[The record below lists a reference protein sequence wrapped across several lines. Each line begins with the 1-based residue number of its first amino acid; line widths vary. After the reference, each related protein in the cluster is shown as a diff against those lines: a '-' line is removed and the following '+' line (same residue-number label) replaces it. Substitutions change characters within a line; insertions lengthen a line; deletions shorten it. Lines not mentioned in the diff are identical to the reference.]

1 MQHQENI
8 LNFINNDKYNISVV
22 NIPRELEILAQIVKS
37 RTGSEEKCMEYIL
50 TIMQSIHES
59 FVIADYER
67 LFKNIIEEIYHMY
80 RVYKVMNL
88 QFERYH
94 KIYVENEKLHT
105 KPLDIIFRSVTPTF
119 TEEDFN
125 QKWVISYRCNT
136 VDDSIYNHIHTI
148 NDKSIK
154 ILDMKECLKA
164 SNDEEYMNT
173 MNAIPGKIR
182 LVLNHIKSSIDS
194 LIILLAKDL
203 EKYNRYVHTTS
214 ISYSYICNLFS
225 FSPRII
231 DHILSISNTPYSIL
245 LSTND
250 LIYKP
255 FEKYIRY
262 DILSTVYEVI
272 SETDY
277 DFGSLSTIVEYNIST
292 STDMFNFAC
301 EFFKYKPE
309 TLHKILSEDDVS
321 YFKLGYCN
329 KEVNYIL
336 LEAAK
341 YGAKNIF
348 KDLFNLRSKQKQL
361 VDIRYSYLEAAV
373 RSNSSEII
381 DIILDSFSV
390 SELNMREYER
400 CTLYTAIEAHRIELV
415 RKFLKLFR
423 EYDLS
428 LSQLSVMSILSPLDG
443 TKRKYSEIYEQYHL
457 NRESLYNYAI
467 KCFNYI
473 SAKDIKGIL

>member
-8 LNFINNDKYNISVV
+8 LNFINNGKYNISVV

-37 RTGSEEKCMEYIL
+37 RTDSEEKCMEYIS
-50 TIMQSIHES
+50 TITQSIHES
-59 FVIADYER
+59 FVVNDYEK
-67 LFKNIIEEIYHMY
+67 LFKNIFEEIYHIHRIY
-80 RVYKVMNL
+80 RVMNL
-88 QFERYH
+88 QFEKYH
-94 KIYVENEKLHT
+94 KIYVEHDKLHT
-105 KPLDIIFRSVTPTF
+105 KTLDCIFKSVTPTF
-119 TEEDFN
+119 VEEDFN
-125 QKWVISYRCNT
+125 QKWVVSYRCN
-136 VDDSIYNHIHTI
+136 VADDGIYNHIHEL

-154 ILDMKECLKA
+154 ILNIKECLKA
-164 SNDEEYMNT
+164 STDDEYIST
-173 MNAIPGKIR
+173 MHSIPGKLR
-182 LVLNHIKSSIDS
+182 LAINHVKSSIDS
-194 LIILLAKDL
+194 LVILLSKDL
-203 EKYNRYVHTTS
+203 SKYIRYIHTMS
-214 ISYSYICNLFS
+214 ISYSHICNLFS
-225 FSPRII
+225 FSPRVVN
-231 DHILSISNTPYSIL
+231 HILSISNTPYSIL

-250 LIYKP
+250 LVYKP
-255 FEKYIRY
+255 FEQYIKY
-262 DILSTVYEVI
+262 DILSTMYEVI

-277 DFGSLSTIVEYNIST
+277 DFGSLSMIVEYSVST

-348 KDLFNLRSKQKQL
+348 KYLFNLRSKQKQL
-361 VDIRYSYLEAAV
+361 VDIRYSYLEAAI
-373 RSNSSEII
+373 RSNSLEII